1 VAFWPNA
8 SDHFASSVQSVA
20 DLPDTEIILE
30 STANGIGGEFHERW
44 QQAEAGIGDYIA
56 IFVPWFYSDEYR
68 RPVPEGF
75 RLTEEEQK
83 YRDAHELDMQQMAWR
98 RAKIAELKDPVL
110 FKQEYPATAAEAFQ
124 TTGHDAFI
132 KPEAVLDARKNTCE
146 PLGAL
151 VYGAD
156 PARFGDDRFS
166 LVGRRGRKVTHLE
179 SRAKLDTVAGANWLK
194 GVIDRDN
201 PAKMFI
207 DVGGLGAGVYDL
219 LVSFGEKYEDV
230 CEAVNFGG
238 EPQSDVVIMDD
249 GGKLPGPKNRRAEM
263 WMRMR
268 DWFGTVGGVDIP
280 DIDALQADICGPSY
294 KYDSNQR
301 LLLESKEAMRKRGV
315 RSPDEG
321 DALALTFASPVYD
334 KQPVKDKRD
343 HSRVGRSLRAVRTG
357 WMAA

>member
-1 VAFWPNA
+1 
-8 SDHFASSVQSVA
+8 
-20 DLPDTEIILE
+20 
-30 STANGIGGEFHERW
+30 
-44 QQAEAGIGDYIA
+44 
-56 IFVPWFYSDEYR
+56 
-68 RPVPEGF
+68 
-75 RLTEEEQK
+75 
-83 YRDAHELDMQQMAWR
+83 
-98 RAKIAELKDPVL
+98 
-110 FKQEYPATAAEAFQ
+110 
-124 TTGHDAFI
+124 
-132 KPEAVLDARKNTCE
+132 
-146 PLGAL
+146 
-151 VYGAD
+151 
-156 PARFGDDRFS
+156 
-166 LVGRRGRKVTHLE
+166 
-179 SRAKLDTVAGANWLK
+179 
-194 GVIDRDN
+194 
-201 PAKMFI
+201 MFI